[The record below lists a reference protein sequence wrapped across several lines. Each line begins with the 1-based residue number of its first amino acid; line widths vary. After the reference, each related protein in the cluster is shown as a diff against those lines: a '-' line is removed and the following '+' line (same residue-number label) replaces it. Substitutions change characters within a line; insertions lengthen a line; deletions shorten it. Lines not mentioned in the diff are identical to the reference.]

1 MWTGACVGPNL
12 IFGHAFSHKES
23 YVLVNTE
30 TSKHPVDVA
39 DEHFHSPRSACAN
52 WPPVAALCSLRL
64 PPVGE
69 PTTLKILP
77 RDLPPRLG
85 GRRWSPLEILD
96 LRHFSSVDL
105 RPLLEDETQVWS
117 RLLSWDYSGS
127 AEMILRYVDAKILP
141 GYAAVDRGRVFGY
154 SFFVYEG
161 NKGVIGD
168 LFVVNGNRLPNAR
181 EVELKLLTHVIE
193 TLQQSPGIHRVEAQ
207 LLAHEAN
214 SVARPFLETGFQRHP
229 RLFMKLALGTSTPP
243 KVPTHPDVDIRPW
256 AESDYQPSAA
266 VITAAYRGHVDAQ
279 INDQYHTLSGSLR
292 FLNNIV
298 RFPGCGV
305 FDAESSYVA
314 LDRKAKSL
322 IGLILC
328 SRVRKDVGH
337 VTQVCVLPEYRSR
350 GIGEALLAA
359 TEGNLRKRN
368 FALLSLTVTEG
379 NSRAVALY
387 QRLNFESKRIF
398 DAFVWEG

>member
-1 MWTGACVGPNL
+1 
-12 IFGHAFSHKES
+12 
-23 YVLVNTE
+23 
-30 TSKHPVDVA
+30 
-39 DEHFHSPRSACAN
+39 
-52 WPPVAALCSLRL
+52 
-64 PPVGE
+64 
-69 PTTLKILP
+69 
-77 RDLPPRLG
+77 
-85 GRRWSPLEILD
+85 LEILD

-105 RPLLEDETQVWS
+105 RPLLEDETQLWAH
-117 RLLSWDYSGS
+117 LLSWDYSGS
-127 AEMILRYVDAKILP
+127 AEMILRYIDAKILP

-168 LFVVNGNRLPNAR
+168 LYVMNGGRLPNSR

-207 LLAHEAN
+207 LLTHEAN
-214 SVARPFLETGFQRHP
+214 AVSRPFLDTGFQRHP
-229 RLFMKLALGTSTPP
+229 RLFMTLTFESAVPEM
-243 KVPTHPDVDIRPW
+243 VPTHPEVEIRPW
-256 AESDYQPSAA
+256 AEADYQPSAA

-305 FDAESSYVA
+305 FDAESSFVA
-314 LDRKAKSL
+314 LDRKANSM

-350 GIGEALLAA
+350 GIGESLLAR
-359 TEGNLRKRN
+359 TEGSLRERN
-368 FALLSLTVTEG
+368 FTLLSLTVTEA
-379 NSRAVALY
+379 NARAVALY
-387 QRLNFESKRIF
+387 RRLSFESKRIF